1 MPKVKPHRT
10 SPSLDMTPMVDLAFL
25 LVTFFMLTTQFRP
38 DEAVVIDTPSST
50 SDIKLPESD
59 IMTLTVD
66 KNKRVFWGYDKAP
79 IKAAALQAVAAKRGL
94 SFTPAQIKEFS
105 LLPQFGLSIDKLGA
119 YLNLDAE
126 ARKAPG
132 IKSQLTGVPYDS
144 LNNQLIDFVVEAR
157 KANATQFQ
165 KPTYIAIKGDAGAD
179 VPTVQRVIKILQE
192 KDINRFNLITDLE
205 INTGV
210 GSEKK

>member
-38 DEAVVIDTPSST
+38 DEAVVVDTPSST
-50 SDIKLPESD
+50 SDLTLPESD

-66 KNKRVFWGYDKAP
+66 KDKRVFWGYDKAP

-94 SFTPAQIKEFS
+94 SFTPAQIKQFS
-105 LLPQFGLSIDKLGA
+105 LLPQFGLPIDKLGA

-132 IKSQLTGVPYDS
+132 IKQQLTGVPYDS

-157 KANATQFQ
+157 KANAAQFQ

-179 VPTVQRVIKILQE
+179 VSTVQKVIKILQE
-192 KDINRFNLITDLE
+192 RDINRFNLITDLE

-210 GSEKK
+210 GSEKQ